1 MPKMKTHSGAKKRF
15 RVTGSGLLKFKR
27 AGMRHILTKMSTK
40 RKRNLRQNGIIKKTE
55 EWRVKRLLVIA

>member
-40 RKRNLRQNGIIKKTE
+40 RKRNLRKIGLIKKTE
-55 EWRVKRLLVIA
+55 VYRVKRMLVLA